1 MALSIAQD
9 YLGVVFIKDIQVD
22 FTAVRVTSSIGTVNA
37 TIAPALPNGLSLS
50 VVSGNV
56 KITGKPTVDVNMA
69 DYVITV
75 TDQS

>member
-9 YLGVVFIKDIQVD
+9 YLGVIFVKDVQVD
-22 FTAVRVTSSIGTVNA
+22 FTAVRITSSMGLVTASIS
-37 TIAPALPNGLSLS
+37 PALPNGLSLS

-75 TDQS
+75 NDQS